1 VLGGGHVLGGAD
13 TTSGLGSTDPTR
25 LAPVEVVALGNALE
39 NADEAALTSSG
50 GSTDGLVSASAPSVS
65 RAARA
70 SAADLRLR
78 RLRLLLT
85 DDDDDGGPLAG
96 VSGVLLLPL
105 AWTCLS
111 LSGEAC
117 LDAVVDGVGAR
128 ALRTAAAERPA
139 FSRWEAAH
147 HLTVMTNAASI
158 TIDSLSQP

>member
-1 VLGGGHVLGGAD
+1 
-13 TTSGLGSTDPTR
+13 
-25 LAPVEVVALGNALE
+25 
-39 NADEAALTSSG
+39 
-50 GSTDGLVSASAPSVS
+50 
-65 RAARA
+65 
-70 SAADLRLR
+70 
-78 RLRLLLT
+78 
-85 DDDDDGGPLAG
+85 
-96 VSGVLLLPL
+96 
-105 AWTCLS
+105 

>member
-25 LAPVEVVALGNALE
+25 LAPAEVVALGNALE
-39 NADEAALTSSG
+39 NVDEAALTSSG